1 MDHYT
6 YLLGAGASAPT
17 LPVNKGLLKRLHDI
31 ITLGPNH
38 LNELKYQSYLRYFK
52 NTFTPIIN
60 EARREISI
68 DTFGF
73 FRTSH
78 PIPFMLDPHLKIK
91 D

>member
-52 NTFTPIIN
+52 MYVVKDSGRFVLTPYRIN
-60 EARREISI
+60 LALLMI
-68 DTFGF
+68 D
-73 FRTSH
+73 
-78 PIPFMLDPHLKIK
+78 
-91 D
+91 